1 MKKIIF
7 LFVCFFAFSCSYS
20 QWNTLFY
27 NNIIEIEAIDFHDV
41 NNGIAVGTLNNTHP
55 CILRTLNGG
64 AKWDTVYTSL
74 DSLSFAD
81 VTYIDSLKIIA
92 VGGSGGAGIISTS
105 NDGGVTWTHSKTNTF
120 YQKVVFKS
128 VNVGYMIGSGGTVFK
143 SINGG
148 NNWSLIKTI
157 SPYLNDLFF
166 CDDSVGFVSTYDTI
180 YKTIDAGVS
189 WSKNI
194 LPNKSPISKIY
205 FPSLNNGFA
214 FSLFNGKYH
223 LFKTNNSGVSWSYVD
238 TIMPAYLILT
248 SLYFVDDTIGYVGGI
263 FTVMKTENAGNSWFY
278 QSSTAPSP
286 ISFTDAVTDF
296 CFLDKNNGFIGATSA
311 FYSTKNGGGFPL
323 DTKKNIKNNLS
334 FQFYPNPSNGE
345 FTIELNGENNTND
358 FVHVTIYDISGKEM
372 FQENISLNSS
382 SNVSL
387 RSIPSGIYFA
397 TVVYQNQVFREKIIV
412 H

>member
-1 MKKIIF
+1 MC
-7 LFVCFFAFSCSYS
+7 LFAFSCSYS

-41 NNGIAVGTLNNTHP
+41 NNGIVVGTMNNTHP
-55 CILRTLNGG
+55 CILRTQNGG
-64 AKWDTVYTSL
+64 VKWDTVYTSL

-92 VGGSGGAGIISTS
+92 VGGGSTISSGITGIISIS
-105 NDGGVTWTHSKTNTF
+105 NDGGVTWTHSKTNT
-120 YQKVVFKS
+120 YYGKVFFNS
-128 VNVGYMIGSGGTVFK
+128 VSIGYMIGSGGTVFK
-143 SINGG
+143 STNGG
-148 NNWSLIKTI
+148 SNWTLIKTI

-166 CDDSVGFVSTYDTI
+166 CDDSVGFVTTYDTI

-205 FPSLNNGFA
+205 FPSLNNGYA

-238 TIMPAYLILT
+238 TIMPADLILT
-248 SLYFVDDTIGYVGGI
+248 TLYFIDDTTGYVGGI

-296 CFLDKNNGFIGATSA
+296 CFLGKNNGFIGATNA

-323 DTKKNIKNNLS
+323 DTKKIIENNLS
-334 FQFYPNPSNGE
+334 FQFYPNPSDGE
-345 FTIELNGENNTND
+345 FTIKLNGESNVND
-358 FVHVTIYDISGKEM
+358 IAQVTIHDLGGKEV
-372 FQENISLNSS
+372 FQKDISLNTS

-387 RSIPSGIYFA
+387 SAIHSGVYFA